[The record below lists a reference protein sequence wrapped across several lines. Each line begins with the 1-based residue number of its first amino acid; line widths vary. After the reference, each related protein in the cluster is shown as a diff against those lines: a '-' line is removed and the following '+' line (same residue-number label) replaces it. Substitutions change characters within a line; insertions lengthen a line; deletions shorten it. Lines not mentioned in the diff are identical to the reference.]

1 MRSFHSGH
9 FRFLNWNNDCS
20 EGWRERGEDAT
31 KWPQRPCIFLE
42 CCLSYLEQPSII
54 VSCPFWHF
62 LCPQSTPAL
71 HHTLCV
77 FVFACVFPCTQ
88 IHVCIYTHKYTY
100 VNTQERPAPRHSP
113 GVTFRNYHFS
123 RVLFFSLLI
132 CMSYSW
138 SQSFGSSYND
148 LLLYSLFPAR
158 VTNES
163 KWSVAVITSATL
175 FINQTISGDSW
186 PRCFSSSL
194 PGHSP
199 VRRCLLKGF
208 LEIWVRGAD
217 KWFSR
222 FHCDILNSDHN
233 VGMFRSRTQ

>member
-123 RVLFFSLLI
+123 RVLFF
-132 CMSYSW
+132 
-138 SQSFGSSYND
+138 FSSHLYE
-148 LLLYSLFPAR
+148 LLLKSELWELLQWPLTLQFIPCESDKWKQVERSSHHLGNAFYKSDHFRWQLTTLLQLLPAWPQ
-158 VTNES
+158 S
-163 KWSVAVITSATL
+163 SQTL
-175 FINQTISGDSW
+175 FAQ
-186 PRCFSSSL
+186 R
-194 PGHSP
+194 
-199 VRRCLLKGF
+199 
-208 LEIWVRGAD
+208 
-217 KWFSR
+217 FSR
-222 FHCDILNSDHN
+222 DL
-233 VGMFRSRTQ
+233 GERSW